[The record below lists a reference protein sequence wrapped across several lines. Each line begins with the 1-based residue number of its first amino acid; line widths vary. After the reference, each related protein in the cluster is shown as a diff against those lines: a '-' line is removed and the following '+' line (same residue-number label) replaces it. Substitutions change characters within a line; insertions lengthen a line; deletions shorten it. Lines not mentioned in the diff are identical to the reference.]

1 LRNFVLFSAVLVMFT
16 TSLNA
21 QLASPGADV
30 PVQAM
35 ALENRVQPNA
45 AERVAP
51 ALGLPTGIKW
61 APLTPSAGQGPD
73 LTSMEA
79 THPRDEKS
87 GESAFMSTS
96 QVSGRRKDTTRDRV
110 GLILLGLA
118 VHAAVTWDAQST
130 NHFFSHCPSGY
141 KPTEDD
147 PLMRP
152 FAGKAA
158 MYPMANLL
166 FAVPF
171 DLLLY
176 RARHGRK
183 LGRLLTEVPA
193 GTWTGVEI
201 QQSVMNIRHE
211 HISAR

>member
-1 LRNFVLFSAVLVMFT
+1 MFT

-21 QLASPGADV
+21 QLASPVADA
-30 PVQAM
+30 PVQAI
-35 ALENRVQPNA
+35 ALENGVQPNA
-45 AERVAP
+45 AERFAP

-61 APLTPSAGQGPD
+61 AALTPSAGQGPD

-87 GESAFMSTS
+87 GESAFMNTS
-96 QVSGRRKDTTRDRV
+96 QVSGRRKDTRRDRV

-130 NHFFSHCPSGY
+130 NHFFSHCPNGY
-141 KPTEDD
+141 KPTEVD

-152 FAGKAA
+152 FAGKGT

-176 RARHGRK
+176 RTRHGRK
-183 LGRLLTEVPA
+183 LSRVLAQAAA
-193 GTWTGVEI
+193 GTWAGVEI

-211 HISAR
+211 HINAR